1 MEEKFDEHL
10 KGQNKTK
17 IIGIDH
23 IIVLEEALIN
33 MMNKQIMKKIPKP

>member
-17 IIGIDH
+17 IIEIDH
-23 IIVLEEALIN
+23 IVVLEEVLIN
-33 MMNKQIMKKIPKP
+33 MMNKQIMKNIPKP